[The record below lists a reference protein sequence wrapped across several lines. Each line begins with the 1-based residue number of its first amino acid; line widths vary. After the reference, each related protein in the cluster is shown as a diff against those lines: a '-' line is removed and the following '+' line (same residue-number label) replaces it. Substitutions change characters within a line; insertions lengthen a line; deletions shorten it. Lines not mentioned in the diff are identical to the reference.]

1 MGRIANILIPFQK
14 ILIKLGDFFQKIKG
28 IMAASVYTLYSFYLT
43 MKSMLGAFIQIV
55 IGILVIVAVA
65 IIALWILGF
74 FFAPALVTAA
84 ISTTLF
90 VIIATLLTIMIIFL
104 ENNLHISGNYTVPG
118 IPSRPSCFDK
128 NTVLTMNNGEKKRI
142 VDVEVG
148 DILWNNNKITAKLL
162 LDARGNK
169 MYTYY
174 DERQNPFLVSGK
186 HRVMFGGRWIY
197 VEDDP
202 RVSVLNKYDEPYLYC
217 LCTENKCIDIGTY
230 TFCDW
235 DEVFEEE
242 LAQLKMKTKI
252 EGPEQI
258 HTRLYTGFNQKEQLR
273 MIHGSAMKEMKDICV
288 GDMLVGGIRVI
299 GLVEFMGPGPR
310 PGEHR
315 IDTDR
320 TLEKD
325 KLCHLLTNVGYFF
338 VNGKIEKDFNFCV
351 EKYL

>member
-1 MGRIANILIPFQK
+1 
-14 ILIKLGDFFQKIKG
+14 
-28 IMAASVYTLYSFYLT
+28 
-43 MKSMLGAFIQIV
+43 
-55 IGILVIVAVA
+55 
-65 IIALWILGF
+65 
-74 FFAPALVTAA
+74 
-84 ISTTLF
+84 
-90 VIIATLLTIMIIFL
+90 MIIFL

-118 IPSRPSCFDK
+118 VPSRPSCFDK
-128 NTVLTMNNGEKKRI
+128 NTVLMMKNGEKKRI
-142 VDVEVG
+142 ADIEVG
-148 DILWNNNKITAKLL
+148 DILWGDNQVTAKMV

-174 DERQNPFLVSGK
+174 DEGQKPFLVSGK
-186 HRVMFGGRWIY
+186 HRVLFGGRWIY

-202 RVSVLNKYDEPYLYC
+202 RVRVLNKYGEPYLYC

-242 LAQLKMKTKI
+242 LALLKRKTKI

-258 HTRLYTGFNQKEQLR
+258 HRHLYNGFHRQAQLR
-273 MIHGSAMKEMKDICV
+273 MIHGSDMKEMKDICV

-299 GLVEFMGPGPR
+299 GLVEFMGPGKDSATY
-310 PGEHR
+310 GE
-315 IDTDR
+315 DE
-320 TLEKD
+320 TLEKEKD